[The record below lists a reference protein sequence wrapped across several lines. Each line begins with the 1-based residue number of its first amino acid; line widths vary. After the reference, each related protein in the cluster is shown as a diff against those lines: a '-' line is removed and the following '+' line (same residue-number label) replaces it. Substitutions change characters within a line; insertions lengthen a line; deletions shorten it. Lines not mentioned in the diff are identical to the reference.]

1 MLRTLFISLLCLL
14 GTTRAQA
21 WGPKGHDV
29 VAYIAECNLTPE
41 AAEKIDKI
49 LGGASM
55 VYWANW
61 LDSASHTPE
70 YAYTATWH
78 YANVDEG
85 FTYETMTKNPDGDIV
100 EAIDRI
106 PYGSSAGRAI
116 SMQFG
121 TAPCPKRPTSG
132 AIRSGR
138 TNSTA

>member
-55 VYWANW
+55 VY
-61 LDSASHTPE
+61 
-70 YAYTATWH
+70 
-78 YANVDEG
+78 
-85 FTYETMTKNPDGDIV
+85 
-100 EAIDRI
+100 
-106 PYGSSAGRAI
+106 
-116 SMQFG
+116 
-121 TAPCPKRPTSG
+121 
-132 AIRSGR
+132 
-138 TNSTA
+138 

>member
-1 MLRTLFISLLCLL
+1 MPAGNDQGTGL
-14 GTTRAQA
+14 GTKRAR
-21 WGPKGHDV
+21 V

-106 PYGSSAGRAI
+106 VAELKGGQLDPA
-116 SMQFG
+116 
-121 TAPCPKRPTSG
+121 
-132 AIRSGR
+132 
-138 TNSTA
+138 

>member
-14 GTTRAQA
+14 GTTRALA
-21 WGPKGHDV
+21 WGQKGHDV

-85 FTYETMTKNPDGDIV
+85 FTYETMTKNPDGTSS
-100 EAIDRI
+100 R
-106 PYGSSAGRAI
+106 PSTGSW
-116 SMQFG
+116 
-121 TAPCPKRPTSG
+121 
-132 AIRSGR
+132 RSLKTVSSTR
-138 TNSTA
+138 HRSNST

>member
-14 GTTRAQA
+14 GTTRALA
-21 WGPKGHDV
+21 WGQKGHDV

-70 YAYTATWH
+70 YAYTATCI
-78 YANVDEG
+78 
-85 FTYETMTKNPDGDIV
+85 MPM
-100 EAIDRI
+100 
-106 PYGSSAGRAI
+106 
-116 SMQFG
+116 SMKVSL
-121 TAPCPKRPTSG
+121 TRP
-132 AIRSGR
+132 
-138 TNSTA
+138 